1 MPMSDWRSPA
11 AYAHARSISAAGFA
25 WEYLRRDHDY
35 RRAFYKI
42 SGFAGNDIGAR
53 TAFSERWGLRFPG
66 RPGSA
71 RRPRIDILVAR
82 AAA

>member
-1 MPMSDWRSPA
+1 MPISDWRSPA
-11 AYAHARSISAAGFA
+11 AYAHAKSISAAGFA

-35 RRAFYKI
+35 RRAFHKV
-42 SGFAGNDIGAR
+42 SGLDGNDIGAR
-53 TAFSERWGLRFPG
+53 TAFSERWGLRFPY

-71 RRPRIDILVAR
+71 RQLRTAILVAR